1 MLPAIEARG
10 ANEARGAKDARP
22 TGMSSSLSES
32 IIAAL
37 RLRVAAL
44 VLLARVKVEARSA
57 PNGLEAKLLVLRV
70 IPSRCAHMPEVG
82 EKLARPALTLA
93 NERRPMTLLR
103 PVKAGSS
110 SEESEIASIFFFC
123 GTKLRPGTVTT
134 VRRLSGVGE
143 RDTRE
148 MGAAKV

>member
-57 PNGLEAKLLVLRV
+57 PNGLEAKLLV
-70 IPSRCAHMPEVG
+70 MPEVG